1 MIFLDS
7 FVTGQL
13 LNQISSYGMKKIE
26 NQINLLS
33 SYAKEILTKK
43 KLLSDKIVR
52 RKHHSSIFNI
62 KGDHNLFIKLKKNK
76 IICSERGDGLRIS
89 LNFYNKKT
97 EIDLLNK
104 IL

>member
-1 MIFLDS
+1 ML
-7 FVTGQL
+7 
-13 LNQISSYGMKKIE
+13 KKIE

-62 KGDHNLFIKLKKNK
+62 KGDHNLFVKLKKNK
-76 IICSERGDGLRIS
+76 IICSKRGDGLRIS
-89 LNFYNKKT
+89 FNFYNKKT